1 MVQQCGRYVLP
12 VISVEVVLVVV
23 AEVGAA
29 SVVVLAVLVWV
40 VAVVWIQVD
49 ELFSWSRGLQQFA
62 IASRLRCFFL
72 SA

>member
-49 ELFSWSRGLQQFA
+49 ELFFWSRGLPPFA